1 MTKRKALGRGLS
13 ALFPESS
20 MLDDE
25 RGFFY
30 CPVESITPNP
40 LQPRQDFSELELS
53 ELANSIKEK
62 GIIQPVL
69 VTKVKDGFQL
79 IAGERRWRAAQKA
92 GVQKIPAWVRDVS
105 PAESLELALIENI
118 QRKDL
123 NAIEE
128 AMAYQEMIQKSS
140 LTQESLSK
148 RIGKDRST
156 IANLLRL
163 LKLPDF
169 IQKDV
174 VDGDLTTG
182 HARVLAGINSQ
193 ASQRLLRDIIIK
205 KSLSVRQTESLAKKM
220 SQPSRKEKPNPEKD
234 YYVESLSRDIEK
246 FLGTKVS
253 IKMAGKKGKIV
264 IDFYSHDELE
274 RLIAILT

>member
-1 MTKRKALGRGLS
+1 
-13 ALFPESS
+13 
-20 MLDDE
+20 
-25 RGFFY
+25 
-30 CPVESITPNP
+30 
-40 LQPRQDFSELELS
+40 
-53 ELANSIKEK
+53 
-62 GIIQPVL
+62 
-69 VTKVKDGFQL
+69 
-79 IAGERRWRAAQKA
+79 
-92 GVQKIPAWVRDVS
+92 
-105 PAESLELALIENI
+105 
-118 QRKDL
+118 
-123 NAIEE
+123 
-128 AMAYQEMIQKSS
+128 
-140 LTQESLSK
+140 
-148 RIGKDRST
+148 
-156 IANLLRL
+156 ANLLRL